1 MKHFE
6 KYGKYK
12 WDFVKGEEYQYDC
25 YFRFD
30 EQMMANL
37 LNCKVED
44 ADAYLAVELRT
55 VDYDEDYTS
64 SGTSTGKMINPT
76 YWLEMWGYDDCAT
89 YSANNL
95 NHVKSVANKYIQ
107 KLIDL
112 VDAKNYNCVTFNEVC
127 LKMYNDEIERKEK
140 ERKARQKKDLDRR
153 IKNFMSFAQ
162 VR

>member
-6 KYGKYK
+6 KYGEYK
-12 WDFVKGEEYQYDC
+12 WDFVKGEEWQYDC

-55 VDYDEDYTS
+55 VDYDEHCTP
-64 SGTSTGKMINPT
+64 SGTSTGKMINPI
-76 YWLEMWGYDDCAT
+76 YNLEMWGYDECAS

-107 KLIDL
+107 KLINL
-112 VDAKNYNCVTFNEVC
+112 VDTKNYNCVTFNEVC

-140 ERKARQKKDLDRR
+140 ERKARQKKEADRC
-153 IKNFMSFAQ
+153 IKNFLRFAQ
-162 VR
+162 LR

>member
-1 MKHFE
+1 MKLFE
-6 KYGKYK
+6 KYGEYK
-12 WDFVKGEEYQYDC
+12 WNFVKGEEYQHDC
-25 YFRFD
+25 YFIFY
-30 EQMMANL
+30 EQMMADL

-44 ADAYLAVELRT
+44 ANAYLAVELRT
-55 VDYDEDYTS
+55 VDYDEDYTP
-64 SGTSTGKMINPT
+64 SGQSTGKMINPT

-112 VDAKNYNCVTFNEVC
+112 VDAKNYNCSTLSQVQME
-127 LKMYNDEIERKEK
+127 MYNDEIERKEK

-153 IKNFMSFAQ
+153 IKNFMSFIK
-162 VR
+162 